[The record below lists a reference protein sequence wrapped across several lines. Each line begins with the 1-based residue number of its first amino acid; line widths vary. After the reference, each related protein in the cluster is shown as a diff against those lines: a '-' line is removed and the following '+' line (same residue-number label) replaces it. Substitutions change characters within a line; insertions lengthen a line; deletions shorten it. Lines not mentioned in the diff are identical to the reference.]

1 MSERSPQKKEGCVEG
16 QAPDD
21 VAVFFASQPQSS
33 TSPCIEG
40 QKLGTLTPEDV
51 AAFFASQPKSSTSP
65 YKQQER
71 AVFEAHPQKPG
82 TIPSPEITLL
92 PSFRAAAPKSN
103 LIWAFTQAMD
113 KMASGLV
120 DDGHEVCYGDVVA
133 KM

>member
-21 VAVFFASQPQSS
+21 VAVFFASQPQR
-33 TSPCIEG
+33 CGRI
-40 QKLGTLTPEDV
+40 
-51 AAFFASQPKSSTSP
+51 FASQPKSSTSP